1 MPKELVHVG
10 GLGMGLGVGCMLG
23 LVLVPVHG
31 PVLGILLGPV
41 LRGWGGWRLGVE
53 GLGVRSWVSGPG
65 VLWSCGLWPWVLV
78 FGPWFLGAGVLGSR
92 VLGKSAKKCPI

>member
-1 MPKELVHVG
+1 MGSCLSPFMVLFLVFCLV
-10 GLGMGLGVGCMLG
+10 LYLGV
-23 LVLVPVHG
+23 
-31 PVLGILLGPV
+31 
-41 LRGWGGWRLGVE
+41 RGWGGWRLGVE